1 MRCRK
6 FRIWQKNKMKLK
18 ISVLIFFVVI
28 ILMLT
33 FLIKLNNM
41 LKPVVSMQA
50 EHYAVMTANK
60 IIEKAVSEYITDKTP
75 DYKDLA
81 IISYN
86 GNGEPVSLE
95 LNSVNVNKIQSEL
108 ALSITK
114 EFENKCRRYHKIPLG
129 SLTDSYLLSG
139 KGPEIKIKI
148 CPLESVDV
156 KLESKFESAGIN
168 QTRHSVTAV
177 ITAHISSSVPL
188 YNFETKAEF
197 NYLIAENII
206 IGSVPDIEKCGL
218 Y

>member
-1 MRCRK
+1 MRCRR
-6 FRIWQKNKMKLK
+6 FRIYQRNRIKLK
-18 ISVLIFFVVI
+18 SVLIFAVII
-28 ILMLT
+28 ILMMT
-33 FLIKLNNM
+33 FLIKLNKS
-41 LKPVVSMQA
+41 LKPVVSIQA

-60 IIEKAVSEYITDKTP
+60 IIEKAVSEYIADKTP

-108 ALSITK
+108 ALSITN
-114 EFENKCRRYHKIPLG
+114 EFENKSRRYHKIPLG

-148 CPLESVDV
+148 CPLENVRV
-156 KLESKFESAGIN
+156 RLESKFDSAGIN

-177 ITAHISSSVPL
+177 ITADISSSVPL

-197 NYLIAENII
+197 DYLIAENII
-206 IGSVPDIEKCGL
+206 IGSVPDIEKCGFH
-218 Y
+218 